1 MLLSI
6 TPLAAQDLEEIGDY
20 IAQDNPLRSVE
31 FLTELQSHC
40 ETICRNPEGY
50 RLRQEFSK
58 TMRSC
63 SHGNY
68 VIFYESDVKEVTIV
82 RILHGGRDLQKIFD
96 GTLWRTLS
104 ENGF

>member
-6 TPLAAQDLEEIGDY
+6 TPLAAQDLEEIGDF

-68 VIFYESDVKEVTIV
+68 VIFYESGERVVTIV
-82 RILHGGRDLQKIFD
+82 RNLHGGRDLPKIFD
-96 GTLWRTLS
+96 VP
-104 ENGF
+104 

>member
-6 TPLAAQDLEEIGDY
+6 TPLATQDLEEIGDY
-20 IAQDNPLRSVE
+20 IAQDNPLRAVE

-40 ETICRNPEGY
+40 ETIRRNPEGY
-50 RLRQEFSK
+50 RLRQEFSQ

-68 VIFYESDVKEVTIV
+68 VIFYECDEREVSIV
-82 RILHGGRDLQKIFD
+82 RILHGGRDLP
-96 GTLWRTLS
+96 
-104 ENGF
+104 

>member
-31 FLTELQSHC
+31 FLTELQSNC

-96 GTLWRTLS
+96 GT
-104 ENGF
+104 

>member
-20 IAQDNPLRSVE
+20 IAQDNPLRAVE

-40 ETICRNPEGY
+40 ETILRNPEGY
-50 RLRQEFSK
+50 RLRQELSK

-68 VIFYESDVKEVTIV
+68 VIFYESDQRGVSIV
-82 RILHGGRDLQKIFD
+82 RILHGGRELPKIFD
-96 GTLWRTLS
+96 VT
-104 ENGF
+104 

>member
-6 TPLAAQDLEEIGDY
+6 TPLAAQDLEEIGDF

-40 ETICRNPEGY
+40 ETICRNPKGY

-96 GTLWRTLS
+96 GT
-104 ENGF
+104 

>member
-6 TPLAAQDLEEIGDY
+6 TPLAALDLEEIGDY
-20 IAQDNPLRSVE
+20 IALDNPLRAVE
-31 FLTELQSHC
+31 FLTELQAHC
-40 ETICRNPEGY
+40 ETILLNPEGY

-68 VIFYESDVKEVTIV
+68 VIFYESDAKVVTVV
-82 RILHGGRDLQKIFD
+82 RILHGGRDFQKIFD
-96 GTLWRTLS
+96 VT
-104 ENGF
+104 

>member
-6 TPLAAQDLEEIGDY
+6 TPLAAQDLEEIGDF

-68 VIFYESDVKEVTIV
+68 VIFYESGERVVTIV
-82 RILHGGRDLQKIFD
+82 RILHGGRDLPKIFD
-96 GTLWRTLS
+96 VP
-104 ENGF
+104 

>member
-20 IAQDNPLRSVE
+20 IAQDNPLRAVE
-31 FLTELQSHC
+31 FLTELQAHC
-40 ETICRNPEGY
+40 ETIRRNPEGY
-50 RLRQEFSK
+50 RLRQEFSE

-82 RILHGGRDLQKIFD
+82 RILHGGRDLQKNLRWHLMAHIK
-96 GTLWRTLS
+96 
-104 ENGF
+104 

>member
-20 IAQDNPLRSVE
+20 IAQDNPLRAVE
-31 FLTELQSHC
+31 FLTELQAHF
-40 ETICRNPEGY
+40 ETIRRNPEGY

-82 RILHGGRDLQKIFD
+82 RILYGGRDLPKIFD
-96 GTLWRTLS
+96 VT
-104 ENGF
+104 

>member
-20 IAQDNPLRSVE
+20 IAQDNPLRAVE
-31 FLTELQSHC
+31 FLTELQAHC
-40 ETICRNPEGY
+40 ETIRRNPEGY
-50 RLRQEFSK
+50 RLRQEFSE

-96 GTLWRTLS
+96 GT
-104 ENGF
+104 

>member
-1 MLLSI
+1 MLLAI

-20 IAQDNPLRSVE
+20 IAQDNPLGAVK
-31 FLTELQSHC
+31 FLTELQAHC
-40 ETICRNPEGY
+40 EIICRNPEGY

-68 VIFYESDVKEVTIV
+68 MIFFESDFKVVTII
-82 RILHGGRDLQKIFD
+82 RILHAGRDLGKFFD
-96 GTLWRTLS
+96 DT
-104 ENGF
+104 

>member
-1 MLLSI
+1 MRLSI

-20 IAQDNPLRSVE
+20 IAQDNPTRAVE

-40 ETICRNPEGY
+40 ETIRRNPEGY
-50 RLRQEFSK
+50 RLREEFSK

-68 VIFYESDVKEVTIV
+68 VIFYESDDKEVTVV
-82 RILHGGRDLQKIFD
+82 RILHGGRDFPKIFD
-96 GTLWRTLS
+96 AT
-104 ENGF
+104 

>member
-6 TPLAAQDLEEIGDY
+6 TPLAAQDLEEIGDF

-40 ETICRNPEGY
+40 ETIRRNPEGY

-96 GTLWRTLS
+96 GT
-104 ENGF
+104 